1 MTATQSIRIQP
12 RERGLN
18 PGARLIRNRRRSTAP
33 AAAGRHHT
41 GAPGTPSP
49 DRSDPARQ
57 ASGAEAARGQIL
69 RRWSVT
75 DLIARAGGAPRAF
88 A

>member
-1 MTATQSIRIQP
+1 MLRGDATGQADR
-12 RERGLN
+12 
-18 PGARLIRNRRRSTAP
+18 
-33 AAAGRHHT
+33 AG
-41 GAPGTPSP
+41 G
-49 DRSDPARQ
+49 
-57 ASGAEAARGQIL
+57 GQIL